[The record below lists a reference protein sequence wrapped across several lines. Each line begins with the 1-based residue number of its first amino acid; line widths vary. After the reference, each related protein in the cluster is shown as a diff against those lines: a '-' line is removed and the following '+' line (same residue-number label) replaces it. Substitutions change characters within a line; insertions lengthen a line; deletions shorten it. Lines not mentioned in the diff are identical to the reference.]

1 MRFYVR
7 VRNESLQV
15 DFDFGRHSDITKL
28 RFWREHSN
36 RQGHETAADAVEYAR
51 YAAKRWRS
59 YRKEGR
65 TLSSSSELCEA
76 VKKQPRGEFVFVLI
90 AQTTW
95 HSPSSLL
102 GFCFCRRTWCHHIV
116 VDLAAV
122 HPNAITIAGGEVR
135 GVGTGMFYSL
145 VNVADELGIQTVWG
159 EATEN
164 SAPFYQKLLG
174 IPRVTDHFFITGD
187 IFQHCLRGFA
197 NLPGRA

>member
-1 MRFYVR
+1 MRFNVR
-7 VRNESLQV
+7 VHDEALPV
-15 DFDFGRHSDITKL
+15 EFDFGSHADIGRL
-28 RFWREHSN
+28 RFWSQHSN
-36 RQGHETAADAVEYAR
+36 PQAHESVADALEYAR

-65 TLSSSSELCEA
+65 TLSSSDELREA
-76 VKKQPRGEFVFVLI
+76 VERQPRGEFVFVLV
-90 AQTTW
+90 ARARW
-95 HSPSSLL
+95 HSSSPLL

-122 HPNAITIAGGEVR
+122 HPDAITIAGGEVR

-145 VNVADELGIQTVWG
+145 VKAAGELGVQTVWG

-174 IPRVTDHFFITGD
+174 VKRVTDHFFITGE

-197 NLPGRA
+197 NLPGKA

>member
-1 MRFYVR
+1 V
-7 VRNESLQV
+7 
-15 DFDFGRHSDITKL
+15 
-28 RFWREHSN
+28 
-36 RQGHETAADAVEYAR
+36 ADALEYAR

-65 TLSSSSELCEA
+65 TLSSSDELREA
-76 VKKQPRGEFVFVLI
+76 VERQPRGEFVFVLV
-90 AQTTW
+90 ARARW
-95 HSPSSLL
+95 HSSSPLL

-122 HPNAITIAGGEVR
+122 HPDAITVAGGEVR

-145 VNVADELGIQTVWG
+145 VKAAGELGVQTVWG

-174 IPRVTDHFFITGD
+174 VPQVTDHFFITGE

-197 NLPGRA
+197 NLPGKA